1 MLLLNE
7 AECCQAKVD
16 NTIQDLHNSLDYTI
30 AKSNNVFYYSFT
42 TIILTLKTCLL
53 TLINVPQQ
61 IQDTKR
67 LPSPAVIL
75 SILLY
80 FLFGKRLNFSAIFS
94 SCTKTAEQTQPL
106 SQRCSVAMPFSG
118 EILQFCRLFVGCRK
132 CGPNVVIASLLWR
145 ISKGI
150 WANQNQKYF
159 KWIIFIVM
167 FVRRWDSAVLSS
179 FCWIRKCVP
188 NLVIAS

>member
-1 MLLLNE
+1 MLLNE
-7 AECCQAKVD
+7 AEYCQAKVD
-16 NTIQDLHNSLDYTI
+16 NTIQDLHNSSNHTI
-30 AKSNNVFYYSFT
+30 AKSNNVFYSFT

-67 LPSPAVIL
+67 LPSLAVIL

-118 EILQFCRLFVGCRK
+118 EILQFCSLFVGCRK
-132 CGPNVVIASLLWR
+132 CVPNVVIASL
-145 ISKGI
+145 
-150 WANQNQKYF
+150 F
-159 KWIIFIVM
+159 
-167 FVRRWDSAVLSS
+167 
-179 FCWIRKCVP
+179 
-188 NLVIAS
+188 

>member
-1 MLLLNE
+1 MPLTTYQTLFNHLKIKDKWFE
-7 AECCQAKVD
+7 GPCPLVD
-16 NTIQDLHNSLDYTI
+16 HMVQSPLCWTWRKNLASRTEEIKSILMCSLF
-30 AKSNNVFYYSFT
+30 V
-42 TIILTLKTCLL
+42 LCLCLL
-53 TLINVPQQ
+53 FIIAATAWRAN
-61 IQDTKR
+61 
-67 LPSPAVIL
+67 
-75 SILLY
+75 
-80 FLFGKRLNFSAIFS
+80 NFSRVQASLRSDHRSFIATVLRPYFD
-94 SCTKTAEQTQPL
+94 L
-106 SQRCSVAMPFSG
+106 
-118 EILQFCRLFVGCRK
+118 FCRLFVGCRK